1 MFVKAQSKEKPLAV
15 ENVGNN
21 RYIVRQNIEASTN
34 EQGEMFYTYD
44 ENIMTKDAL
53 NIMQCVESVEIKREA
68 TIIDEYTMQLI
79 KEGSLS

>member
-44 ENIMTKDAL
+44 ENIMTKDGL
-53 NIMQCVESVEIKREA
+53 DIMQCVEGIEIKREA

-79 KEGSLS
+79 EEGSL

>member
-44 ENIMTKDAL
+44 ENIMTKDGL
-53 NIMQCVESVEIKREA
+53 DIMQCVEGIEIKREA

-79 KEGSLS
+79 KEGSV

>member
-1 MFVKAQSKEKPLAV
+1 MFTKAQSKEKPLEV

-21 RYIVRQNIEASTN
+21 RYIVRQNITEAQN

-53 NIMQCVESVEIKREA
+53 DIMQCVEGIEIKREA

-79 KEGSLS
+79 KEGSL

>member
-53 NIMQCVESVEIKREA
+53 DIMQCVESVEIKREA

-79 KEGSLS
+79 KEGSL

>member
-53 NIMQCVESVEIKREA
+53 DIMQCVESVEIKREA

-79 KEGSLS
+79 EEGSL

>member
-1 MFVKAQSKEKPLAV
+1 MFTKSQSKTKPLAV

-53 NIMQCVESVEIKREA
+53 DIMQCVESVEIKREA

-79 KEGSLS
+79 EEGSL

>member
-1 MFVKAQSKEKPLAV
+1 MFTKSQSKTKPLAV

-53 NIMQCVESVEIKREA
+53 DIMQCVESVEIKREA

-79 KEGSLS
+79 KEGSL

>member
-1 MFVKAQSKEKPLAV
+1 MFTKAQSKEKPLAV

-21 RYIVRQNIEASTN
+21 RYIVRQNITEAQN

-53 NIMQCVESVEIKREA
+53 DIMQCVEGIEIKREA

-79 KEGSLS
+79 KEGSL

>member
-1 MFVKAQSKEKPLAV
+1 MFTKSQSKTKPLAV

-21 RYIVRQNIEASTN
+21 RYIVRQNIEASTD

-44 ENIMTKDAL
+44 ENIVTKDSL
-53 NIMQCVESVEIKREA
+53 DIMQCVEGVEIKREA

-79 KEGSLS
+79 NEGSL

>member
-1 MFVKAQSKEKPLAV
+1 MFAKPQSKEKPLAV

-44 ENIMTKDAL
+44 ENIVTKDAL
-53 NIMQCVESVEIKREA
+53 DIMQYVGSVEIKREA

-79 KEGSLS
+79 EEGSL

>member
-1 MFVKAQSKEKPLAV
+1 MFTKAQSKEKPLAV

-21 RYIVRQNIEASTN
+21 RYIVRQNIEASID

-44 ENIMTKDAL
+44 ENIVTKDAL
-53 NIMQCVESVEIKREA
+53 DIMQCVEDVEIKREA

-79 KEGSLS
+79 EEGSL

>member
-44 ENIMTKDAL
+44 ENIMTKDEL
-53 NIMQCVESVEIKREA
+53 DIMQCVESVEIKREA

-79 KEGSLS
+79 NEGSL